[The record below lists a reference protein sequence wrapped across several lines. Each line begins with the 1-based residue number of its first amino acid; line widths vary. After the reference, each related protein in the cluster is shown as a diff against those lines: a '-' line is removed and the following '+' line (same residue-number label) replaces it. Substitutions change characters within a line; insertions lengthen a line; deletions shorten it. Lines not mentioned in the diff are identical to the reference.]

1 MKYSVCR
8 VVVISVTLPRVSR
21 RVLSVKSGVGV
32 ALGAGVGVSVGSGVV
47 VGVAVSGVGVA
58 VTAGS
63 GVGDG
68 LGMAAAA
75 SGDPQAAS
83 ASVARSRVM
92 RDMGFLSMRVSP
104 SPRRDNVAP
113 PLSHKGRGASFQP
126 QYRFS
131 SRGSLGPQTWPPGVW
146 RHR

>member
-32 ALGAGVGVSVGSGVV
+32 TI
-47 VGVAVSGVGVA
+47 
-58 VTAGS
+58 TAGS